1 MGTCAKILAQA
12 SRPGD
17 PDFLLPY
24 RLQLQ
29 RLAEEINHAFNYES
43 KADLPQEDATRIEIL
58 VNAFEKRLDQCTLT
72 FPPEAWNSSKHEPSR
87 ERST

>member
-1 MGTCAKILAQA
+1 MGTSAKILAQA

-24 RLQLQ
+24 TLQLQ
-29 RLAEEINHAFNYES
+29 RLAEEINHAFNYEL

-58 VNAFEKRLDQCTLT
+58 VNAFEKQLDQCLLT
-72 FPPEAWNSSKHEPSR
+72 FLPEAWNNSKYELSR
-87 ERST
+87 ERPI

>member
-1 MGTCAKILAQA
+1 MGTSAKILAQA

-24 RLQLQ
+24 TLQLQ
-29 RLAEEINHAFNYES
+29 RLAEEISHAFNYEL

-58 VNAFEKRLDQCTLT
+58 VNAFEKQLDQCLLT
-72 FPPEAWNSSKHEPSR
+72 FPPEAWNNSKHEPSR
-87 ERST
+87 ERPI